1 MPTYGIRDAAE
12 LLHVSDDTVRRW
24 IESGRLAATS
34 AGKGPK
40 QVGGVELARLARSL
54 GEETRVPSTASA
66 SARNRFLGIVTEVKR
81 DKVMAQVE
89 VQCGPYR
96 VVSLLSREAADELGL
111 DPGVQVVTSIK
122 ATNVTVERPRG
133 SRSGQG

>member
-1 MPTYGIRDAAE
+1 
-12 LLHVSDDTVRRW
+12 
-24 IESGRLAATS
+24 
-34 AGKGPK
+34 
-40 QVGGVELARLARSL
+40 
-54 GEETRVPSTASA
+54 
-66 SARNRFLGIVTEVKR
+66 
-81 DKVMAQVE
+81 MAQVE